1 MYFCEVSTLRSSFCV
16 LFLILQYIIEIWF
29 VRRVSTNPSALN
41 LRRRYVAFHA
51 SYYGLVCF
59 HALAEN
65 LDIFLRT
72 FASTHFLHISAMCF
86 FPFIHGHRVVCNKQH
101 RLPIDGSRIYTNF
114 PFSAPSVMITY
125 ALFTLCD
132 NATWE
137 NKKAQSCLHRLHFTC
152 YKY

>member
-1 MYFCEVSTLRSSFCV
+1 MDFREVSTLRSSFCF

-41 LRRRYVAFHA
+41 LRGRYAAFHPLNY
-51 SYYGLVCF
+51 SLVFF
-59 HALAEN
+59 HALTED

-72 FASTHFLHISAMCF
+72 FASTNLLHIRAMCF
-86 FPFIHGHRVVCNKQH
+86 FPFIHGDRFVCNKQH
-101 RLPIDGSRIYTNF
+101 RPPIDGSRISSNF
-114 PFSAPSVMITY
+114 PFSAPSLMITY